1 VTPAAARV
9 PGRTSVGIGCDMGS
23 GGSPGSPRGELTEPA
38 GRRAELSPV
47 RAVADIAQLQSAS
60 AAATVSLARDAAGK
74 WR

>member
-1 VTPAAARV
+1 
-9 PGRTSVGIGCDMGS
+9 MGS

-38 GRRAELSPV
+38 GRRAELPPV

>member
-1 VTPAAARV
+1 
-9 PGRTSVGIGCDMGS
+9 MGS

-47 RAVADIAQLQSAS
+47 RAVADIAQLQPAS
-60 AAATVSLARDAAGK
+60 AVTVLSLAPDAAAK

>member
-1 VTPAAARV
+1 
-9 PGRTSVGIGCDMGS
+9 MGS

-47 RAVADIAQLQSAS
+47 RAVADISQVQPAS
-60 AAATVSLARDAAGK
+60 AVTTLSLAPDAAGK